1 MHSMWRYE
9 EIKKMTRIWFTADEH
24 YNHKKII
31 EYENRPF
38 GSVGEMNLELVN
50 RHNEK
55 VGDHDIVYHLGD
67 FAFSYKAADP
77 QSIIKSLRGQQ
88 HIFIRGSHDHWY
100 RKNAFAPSVEPH
112 DMLDLKKHPL
122 HEFGETLPTRI
133 ILCHYALRSWA
144 SSCYNSWNL
153 HGHSHGHLP
162 PIGKQLDVG
171 VDNFDF
177 YPVSLEQVTKI
188 MSMRPDNPGFVR
200 NKEVE
205 DNISGEFHV

>member
-1 MHSMWRYE
+1 
-9 EIKKMTRIWFTADEH
+9 MTNIWFTSDEH
-24 YNHKKII
+24 YNHEKIL

-38 GSVGEMNLELVN
+38 GSIGEMNLEIIN
-50 RHNEK
+50 RFNSK
-55 VGDHDIVYHLGD
+55 VGDNDIIYHLGD
-67 FAFSYKAADP
+67 FAFQYKDCT
-77 QSIIKSLRGQQ
+77 SIETITKSLRGRE
-88 HIFIRGSHDHWY
+88 HVFIRGSHDRWY
-100 RKNAFAPSVEPH
+100 KNRCFKSGRQIQPF
-112 DMLDLKKHPL
+112 DILDLKKHPL
-122 HEFGETLPTRI
+122 AEFGETLPTRI

-153 HGHSHGHLP
+153 HGHSHGHMA

-188 MSMRPDNPGFVR
+188 MSMRPDNPGFVGNR
-200 NKEVE
+200 EVE